1 MHRGHRV
8 GQSRYIGVEFF
19 VKVGIKIRGKEGL
32 DVPFPIFVHTD
43 CFIVRRGLRGR
54 EMVEI
59 GVQVFVE
66 VYVEPFWQRHIWI
79 FGYLDNVG
87 KRDNGITIY

>member
-1 MHRGHRV
+1 MQTCHRI
-8 GQSRYIGVEFF
+8 GQSRNIGVEFF

-32 DVPFPIFVHTD
+32 DVPFSFLVDTV
-43 CFIVRRGLRGR
+43 CFIVRRRLRVR

-66 VYVEPFWQRHIWI
+66 VHVEPFWQRHIWI
-79 FGYLDNVG
+79 FGLCG
-87 KRDNGITIY
+87 ETG

>member
-8 GQSRYIGVEFF
+8 GQPRNIGIKFF
-19 VKVGIKIRGKEGL
+19 VKVGIKIRGKEGF
-32 DVPFPIFVHTD
+32 DVPFSFLVDTG
-43 CFIVRRGLRGR
+43 CFIVRRGLRVR

-66 VYVEPFWQRHIWI
+66 IHVKPFWQRHIWI
-79 FGYLDNVG
+79 TG
-87 KRDNGITIY
+87 